1 MDVSTDQISGDQGQM
16 LGAIKVSKCLLYLQI
31 VCFAILNAI
40 WVLPG
45 TISLRNICLITG
57 ALISLRTIYQ
67 ARRLFLSQRALPI
80 WCILALFAWVSLHLL
95 FLSHNRALQYA
106 EWTSIWKHSAI
117 GCIFALGLG
126 IALGAMM
133 SNAKKSGTVF
143 SRSSF
148 AIFSLGLVL
157 PSLVYGF
164 KWILGHHAG
173 QWGLE
178 VMGALGVYANL
189 NLAYVAKTA
198 YVAFCLPALG
208 AALGLLLYY
217 FRTHRLFSLGSAL
230 CLATIFLVS
239 WVFDSENI
247 KNGVAYSMGLALIA
261 VLLMAASALKGRA
274 VKKLTFIALFMACS
288 FAFLVLHIQ
297 HNPSWQSF
305 GADAKIALQ
314 TDQYAQWKYNG
325 QQGYPIN
332 ELGAMVSVTNYER
345 TAWAKEGIKLI
356 IENPLGYGLVERS
369 FGHLAK
375 EKWPDSLLHQSH
387 SGWIDLTLGLGIPGL
402 LLILSALVMTIYQLA
417 RSQGGGDSAAPNPY
431 VIALQWILLSLLLM
445 WCTTEIS
452 QKVYLDSLL
461 FWIVL
466 GAAFNITDQKSEIL
480 SSYS

>member
-1 MDVSTDQISGDQGQM
+1 MDVSTDQISGDQGPM
-16 LGAIKVSKCLLYLQI
+16 LGAIKVSKPLLYLQI

-67 ARRLFLSQRALPI
+67 ARSLFLSQRALPI

-95 FLSHNRALQYA
+95 FLSHNPALQYA

-126 IALGAMM
+126 ISLGDMM
-133 SNAKKSGTVF
+133 SNTEKTGVVF

-148 AIFSLGLVL
+148 AIFYLGLVL
-157 PSLVYGF
+157 PSLIYGL

-178 VMGALGVYANL
+178 VMGALGVHAKSIM
-189 NLAYVAKTA
+189 AYVAKTA
-198 YVAFCLPALG
+198 YVAFCLPAFG
-208 AALGLLLYY
+208 AALGLLLYH

-247 KNGVAYSMGLALIA
+247 KNGVAYSMGLVLIA
-261 VLLMAASALKGRA
+261 ILLMVASALKGRA

-305 GADAKIALQ
+305 RADAKIALQ

-325 QQGYPIN
+325 QQGYPTN
-332 ELGAMVSVTNYER
+332 ELGATVSVTNYER

-387 SGWIDLTLGLGIPGL
+387 SGWIDLTLGIGIPGL
-402 LLILSALVMTIYQLA
+402 LLILSALVMTVYQLA
-417 RSQGGGDSAAPNPY
+417 RSQGRGESADPNPY
-431 VIALQWILLSLLLM
+431 AIALQWILLSLLLM

-466 GAAFNITDQKSEIL
+466 GAAFNITDRKIESL
-480 SSYS
+480 SSYL

>member
-1 MDVSTDQISGDQGQM
+1 MDVSTDQISGDQGPM
-16 LGAIKVSKCLLYLQI
+16 LGAIKVSKPLLYLQL

-45 TISLRNICLITG
+45 TIRLRNICLIAG
-57 ALISLRTIYQ
+57 ALISLCTIYQ

-95 FLSHNRALQYA
+95 FLSHNPALQYA

-126 IALGAMM
+126 ISLGDMM
-133 SNAKKSGTVF
+133 SNAKKTGAVF

-148 AIFSLGLVL
+148 AIFYLGLLL
-157 PSLVYGF
+157 PSLIYGF

-178 VMGALGVYANL
+178 VMGVLGVYADL
-189 NLAYVAKTA
+189 NFAYVAKTA
-198 YVAFCLPALG
+198 YVAFCLPAFA
-208 AALGLLLYY
+208 AALGLLLYN
-217 FRTHRLFSLGSAL
+217 FRTHHLFSLGSL
-230 CLATIFLVS
+230 VCLLTIFLVS

-247 KNGVAYSMGLALIA
+247 KNGVAYSMGLVLI
-261 VLLMAASALKGRA
+261 AASALKGRA
-274 VKKLTFIALFMACS
+274 VIKLTLMALFMACS
-288 FAFLVLHIQ
+288 FAFLAFHIQ
-297 HNPSWQSF
+297 HNPSWRSF
-305 GADAKIALQ
+305 SADAKLALQ

-332 ELGAMVSVTNYER
+332 ELGATVSITNYER

-356 IENPLGYGLVERS
+356 IENPLGYCLVERS

-387 SGWIDLTLGLGIPGL
+387 SGWIDLTLGIGIPGL
-402 LLILSALVMTIYQLA
+402 LLILSALVMTLYWLA
-417 RSQGGGDSAAPNPY
+417 RCQGGGESVGPNLY

-466 GAAFNITDQKSEIL
+466 GAALNITDPKSEIL